1 MRTQTVGHLEQD
13 TPCGQ
18 TKQDTPCG
26 RMEFHVSRKSRDFY
40 GFDLELFSSSGNVVF
55 PNFFAA
61 RVFAQKM
68 NTKRDLAR
76 FPERAVQASQL
87 NAMGLIDEL
96 LHVMLNRYKQDHN
109 PKLMAQTLASLE
121 ARIGAECVDKTLK
134 TFCDEFPP
142 VRVYRRDLD
151 LETYYKGATDGVPNK
166 EILLEEL
173 ILLHLANANPAFS
186 PFLELFDDQRLEFE
200 TCYPALVPAVEQF
213 FDTQPGFAAV
223 GGLKLYRALR
233 MPALSHP
240 YSLEAQLEFLL
251 GRFSGALGTFAVR
264 LLSSVDLIRE
274 EGKWFLAQN
283 AAPGPGGFG
292 GEVHVQTLS
301 KQLLE
306 FEPENFTVDREWMP
320 RLVLMAKNAFVWL
333 DQLSKLYQR
342 PIRTLADVPDEEL
355 DALAAWGVTGL
366 WLIGLWERSA
376 ASKDI
381 KQRMGN
387 ADAVASAYSLFD
399 YAIANDLG
407 GESALENLTA
417 RAWARGIRMASDMVP
432 NHMGIDGRWVLQ
444 HPDWFVQLPYP
455 PFPSYTFGGPNLS
468 NDDRVGIF
476 LEDHYWDRSDA
487 AVVFKRMD
495 KWTGAETFIYHGND
509 GTSLPWNDTAQ
520 LDYLK
525 AEVREAIIQ
534 TILHVA
540 RQFPVIRFDAAMTL
554 AKKHIQRLWYPEPGS
569 GAPAI
574 ASRGEFGL
582 SKADFDRMM
591 PEEFWRE
598 VVDRCAVE
606 APDTLLLAEAF
617 WMMEGY
623 FVRTLGMH
631 RVYNSAFMNMLRDE
645 KNGEYRTIMK
655 NTLEFE
661 PEILKRY
668 VNFLNN
674 PDEKTA
680 VEQFGKGD
688 KYFGAAVLCA
698 TLPGLP
704 MLGHGQVEGYAE
716 KYGMEYRRAYYD
728 ESPDDGLIEY
738 HRQQLFPLLKK
749 RYLFADVEN
758 FVLYDFHTIEGTVSD
773 DVFAY
778 SNRFGDERALIVYH
792 NKYGTTRGTV
802 RQGDRGKHRGASLV
816 DGLGLN
822 PDGAHY
828 AIYRDLVSG
837 LEYIRSSKDIA
848 HDGLQLELGAFER
861 RVLMDWRE
869 VYDWDGR
876 YWRITQMLGPRGVP
890 SIEDASRDLV
900 LEPIL
905 GPWREIVNPSVF
917 RNLIEAGTSK
927 SGTKSSARLMG
938 ELEAKLKG
946 FADGVESVTTK
957 NLDGAAFATKVRSDL
972 ESALKLPK
980 NLNSSDDA
988 AHWGGVFGWVL
999 TRRLGELDGN
1009 ASPERSRSLID
1020 EWRLGPTME
1029 HTLRELGVSSDVASR
1044 TVGHAKVLVAHQAAL
1059 EGAPSTVMLENWFN
1073 DAEAQSVLGVNR
1085 YRETLWFN
1093 RESFEALLES
1103 AAPIVMAAGG
1113 PGAARTKAWTTQ
1125 LDGFRALGE
1134 SSNYRVEELLLGLR
1148 STPKAKRLSVSKS
1161 SASKPNASKPSA
1173 PKPSASKPSARKKK
1187 AAPIKSTNTVP
1198 DAVSEV
1204 SKNTV
1209 PDGVPVNTL
1218 KKAPAVKASGAKTT
1232 KPKTT
1237 APIKP
1242 KKTVQDSV
1250 VAPKPKRVPTTKAS
1264 SASKSSGTTKPKSPK
1279 RATTVAV
1286 KPKKIV
1292 QKAVA
1297 AEPKPAV
1304 KKASGKTTKTAT
1316 TKTATAK
1323 TVAPKKAPVAKPQPK
1338 VSSKTATATVGK
1350 KVTTAKPTGAKK
1362 PAAKPAPKDDLTR
1375 IEGIGPKMAA
1385 ALEAAGISSFATLAK
1400 SKEDSLREALEK
1412 DGLKFAPS
1420 LGTWAKQAAL
1430 LGRGDEVGFKKLTDQ
1445 LVAGRQTKKNTR

>member
-1 MRTQTVGHLEQD
+1 MRTQSIGHSERD
-13 TPCGQ
+13 TPRGLR
-18 TKQDTPCG
+18 DTPRG

-40 GFDLELFSSSGNVVF
+40 GFDLELFSSSGNVIF

-109 PKLMAQTLASLE
+109 PKLMAQTLAALE

-186 PFLELFDDQRLEFE
+186 PFLELFDDERLEFE

-213 FDTQPGFAAV
+213 FDTQPGFAAL

-251 GRFSGALGTFAVR
+251 GRFSGVLGTFAVR

-301 KQLLE
+301 KQLLDY
-306 FEPENFTVDREWMP
+306 EPENFTADREWMP

-342 PIRTLADVPDEEL
+342 PIRTLADVPDAEL

-455 PFPSYTFGGPNLS
+455 PFPSYTFGGPDLS

-476 LEDHYWDRSDA
+476 LEDHYWDRTDA
-487 AVVFKRMD
+487 AVVFKRVD

-688 KYFGAAVLCA
+688 KYFGAAVMCA

-758 FVLYDFHTIEGTVSD
+758 FVLYDFHTLEGTVSD

-792 NKYGTTRGTV
+792 NKYGTTRGTIK
-802 RQGDRGKHRGASLV
+802 QGDRGKHRGASLV

-837 LEYIRSSKDIA
+837 LEYIRSSKDIG

-917 RNLIEAGTSK
+917 RNLIEASTSK
-927 SGTKSSARLMG
+927 SGAKASARLMG

-946 FADGVESVTTK
+946 FADGVESVTER
-957 NLDGAAFATKVRSDL
+957 NLDGAAFAAQVRSDL
-972 ESALKLPK
+972 QSALKLPK
-980 NLNSSDDA
+980 NLNLGDDA
-988 AHWGGVFGWVL
+988 ARWGGVFGWVL

-1009 ASPERSRSLID
+1009 ASPERSRSLMD

-1029 HTLRELGVSSDVASR
+1029 HTLRELGVSGDAASR
-1044 TVGHAKVLVAHQAAL
+1044 TVGHAKVLVAQQAAL
-1059 EGAPSTVMLENWFN
+1059 EGTPSALMLEDWFN
-1073 DAEAQSVLGVNR
+1073 DADAQSALGVNR

-1093 RESFEALLES
+1093 RESFEGLLES
-1103 AAPIVMAAGG
+1103 AAPVAVIAGG
-1113 PGAARTKAWTTQ
+1113 SGATHTKAWTMQ

-1148 STPKAKRLSVSKS
+1148 STPKAKRPSPPKT
-1161 SASKPNASKPSA
+1161 SA
-1173 PKPSASKPSARKKK
+1173 PKTSVPKKK
-1187 AAPIKSTNTVP
+1187 TAPAESANTVP
-1198 DAVSEV
+1198 DAVSSR
-1204 SKNTV
+1204 SKKTLA
-1209 PDGVPVNTL
+1209 DGVPVNTP
-1218 KKAPAVKASGAKTT
+1218 KKIPAVKAVSLKTT
-1232 KPKTT
+1232 EPKTT
-1237 APIKP
+1237 VSAKP
-1242 KKTVQDSV
+1242 KKTVADSV
-1250 VAPKPKRVPTTKAS
+1250 PAPKTKKAVAPKVS
-1264 SASKSSGTTKPKSPK
+1264 SKSAGSAKAKPASAPVITP
-1279 RATTVAV
+1279 A

-1292 QKAVA
+1292 QEAVA
-1297 AEPKPAV
+1297 AEPEPVA
-1304 KKASGKTTKTAT
+1304 KKASSKTTRTVTAQAAKAKTAT
-1316 TKTATAK
+1316 SKKAPIAKTPSKGSIKTATA
-1323 TVAPKKAPVAKPQPK
+1323 AAKKAI
-1338 VSSKTATATVGK
+1338 
-1350 KVTTAKPTGAKK
+1350 TTKPTGAKK
-1362 PAAKPAPKDDLTR
+1362 PAAKPASKPVPKDDLTR

-1400 SKEDSLREALEK
+1400 SKEGILLAALEK
-1412 DGLKFAPS
+1412 NGLKFAPS

-1445 LVAGRQTKKNTR
+1445 LVAGRQTKKSAR

>member
-13 TPCGQ
+13 TPRGQ
-18 TKQDTPCG
+18 TKQDAPRG

-40 GFDLELFSSSGNVVF
+40 GFDLELFSSSGNVIF

-109 PKLMAQTLASLE
+109 PKLMQQTLAALE

-151 LETYYKGATDGVPNK
+151 LDTYYKGVTDGVPNK

-186 PFLELFDDQRLEFE
+186 PFLELFDDERLEFE

-306 FEPENFTVDREWMP
+306 FEPENFTADREWMP

-387 ADAVASAYSLFD
+387 AEAVASAYSLFD

-417 RAWARGIRMASDMVP
+417 RAWTRGIRMASDMVP

-455 PFPSYTFGGPNLS
+455 PFPSYTFGGPDLS

-487 AVVFKRMD
+487 AVVFKRVD

-598 VVDRCAVE
+598 VVDRCAIE

-688 KYFGAAVLCA
+688 KYFGAAVMCA

-758 FVLYDFHTIEGTVSD
+758 FVLYDFHTLEGTVSD

-792 NKYGTTRGTV
+792 NKYGTTRGTIK
-802 RQGDRGKHRGASLV
+802 QGDRGKHRGASLV

-837 LEYIRSSKDIA
+837 LEYIRNSKDIA
-848 HDGLQLELGAFER
+848 HDGLQLELGAYER

-876 YWRITQMLGPRGVP
+876 YWRIAQMLGPRGVP

-917 RNLIEAGTSK
+917 RNLIEAHGLKLGAK
-927 SGTKSSARLMG
+927 SNARLMG

-946 FADGVESVTTK
+946 FADGVESVTER
-957 NLDGAAFATKVRSDL
+957 NLDGAAFAAQVRSDL
-972 ESALKLPK
+972 EGALQLPK
-980 NLNSSDDA
+980 NLNLSDDA
-988 AHWGGVFGWVL
+988 ARWGGVFGWVL

-1009 ASPERSRSLID
+1009 ASPERSRSLMD

-1029 HTLRELGVSSDVASR
+1029 HTLRELGVSGDAASR

-1059 EGAPSTVMLENWFN
+1059 EGAPSALLLEDWFN
-1073 DAEAQSVLGVNR
+1073 DADAQSVLGVNR
-1085 YRETLWFN
+1085 YRDTLWFN

-1103 AAPIVMAAGG
+1103 IAPVAVIAGG
-1113 PGAARTKAWTTQ
+1113 SGATRTKAWTTQ

-1134 SSNYRVEELLLGLR
+1134 SSNYRVEELLQGLR
-1148 STPKAKRLSVSKS
+1148 STPKAKR
-1161 SASKPNASKPSA
+1161 PSA
-1173 PKPSASKPSARKKK
+1173 PKPSAPKSSAPKKK

-1209 PDGVPVNTL
+1209 PDGVLVNTL

-1232 KPKTT
+1232 KSKTT
-1237 APIKP
+1237 APSKP

-1250 VAPKPKRVPTTKAS
+1250 VAPKPKKATTTKAS
-1264 SASKSSGTTKPKSPK
+1264 SASKSSRATKPKSPK
-1279 RATTVAV
+1279 AATTVAV

-1304 KKASGKTTKTAT
+1304 KKASGKTTKTTT
-1316 TKTATAK
+1316 TKAATAK
-1323 TVAPKKAPVAKPQPK
+1323 ALTPKKAPIAKTQPK
-1338 VSSKTATATVGK
+1338 VSSKTATTAAGK
-1350 KVTTAKPTGAKK
+1350 KASTAKPTGAKK
-1362 PAAKPAPKDDLTR
+1362 PAPKPIAKDDLTR

-1385 ALEAAGISSFATLAK
+1385 ALETAGISSFATLAK
-1400 SKEDSLREALEK
+1400 SKEGILREALEK
-1412 DGLKFAPS
+1412 NGLKFAPS
-1420 LGTWAKQAAL
+1420 LGTWAKQADL
-1430 LGRGDEVGFKKLTDQ
+1430 LGRGDEAGFKKLVDQ
-1445 LVAGRQTKKNTR
+1445 LVAGRQTKK

>member
-1 MRTQTVGHLEQD
+1 
-13 TPCGQ
+13 
-18 TKQDTPCG
+18 
-26 RMEFHVSRKSRDFY
+26 MEFHVSRKSRDYY

-68 NTKRDLAR
+68 NAKRDLAR

-109 PKLMAQTLASLE
+109 PKLMAQTLATLE
-121 ARIGAECVDKTLK
+121 GRIGAECVDRTLK

-142 VRVYRRDLD
+142 VRVYRRNLD
-151 LETYYKGATDGVPNK
+151 VDAYYKGQTDGVPNR

-186 PFLELFDDQRLEFE
+186 PFLELFDDERLEFE

-251 GRFSGALGTFAVR
+251 GRFSGALGSFAVR

-274 EGKWFLAQN
+274 EGKWFLAQG
-283 AAPGPGGFG
+283 AANGPGGPGGFG
-292 GEVHVQTLS
+292 GEVHIQTLS
-301 KQLLE
+301 SQLLE
-306 FEPENFTVDREWMP
+306 YEPENFTVDREWMP

-333 DQLSKLYQR
+333 DQLSRLYQR

-355 DALAAWGVTGL
+355 DQLGAWGVTGL

-387 ADAVASAYSLFD
+387 PDAVASAYSLYD
-399 YAIANDLG
+399 YEIAHDLG
-407 GESALENLTA
+407 GEGALENLKA

-432 NHMGIDGRWVLQ
+432 NHIGIDGRWVVE

-455 PFPSYTFGGPNLS
+455 PFPSYTFGGPDLS
-468 NDDRVGIF
+468 NDERVGIF

-487 AVVFKRMD
+487 AVVFKRLD
-495 KWTGAETFIYHGND
+495 KWTGAESFIYHGND

-525 AEVREAIIQ
+525 ADVREAIIQ

-540 RQFPVIRFDAAMTL
+540 KQFPVIRFDAAMTL
-554 AKKHIQRLWYPEPGS
+554 AKKHIQRLWFPEPGA

-582 SKADFDRMM
+582 TKADFDRMM

-645 KNGEYRTIMK
+645 KNGEYRAIMK

-661 PEILKRY
+661 PEIMKRY

-704 MLGHGQVEGYAE
+704 MLGHGQVEGYTE

-738 HRQQLFPLLKK
+738 HRQQVFPLLKK

-758 FVLYDFHTIEGTVSD
+758 FVLYDFHTLEGVVSD

-792 NKYGTTRGTV
+792 NKYGTVRGTI
-802 RQGDRGKHRGASLV
+802 RHGDRGKHRGASVV

-848 HDGLQLELGAFER
+848 HDGLQLELGPFER
-861 RVLMDWRE
+861 RVMLDWRE

-876 YWRITQMLGPRGVP
+876 YWRIAQMLGPRGVP

-905 GPWREIVNPSVF
+905 GPWREVVNPHVF
-917 RNLIEAGTSK
+917 RSLIEARGAK
-927 SGTKSSARLMG
+927 SAARLMG

-946 FADGVESVTTK
+946 FADGVESLSQRR
-957 NLDGAAFATKVRSDL
+957 LDGADFAASVRSDL
-972 ESALKLPK
+972 EKALKLPPS
-980 NLNSSDDA
+980 LGLGDDSIK
-988 AHWGGVFGWVL
+988 WGGIFSWVL

-1009 ASPERSRSLID
+1009 ESSARSRSLID
-1020 EWRLGPTME
+1020 EWRLGPTLE
-1029 HTLRELGVSSDVASR
+1029 NTLRELGASGTDSSRSVA
-1044 TVGHAKVLVAHQAAL
+1044 HAKLLVAQQDSLAGSASNAFL
-1059 EGAPSTVMLENWFN
+1059 EELFN
-1073 DAEAQSVLGVNR
+1073 DAEAQSALGVNR
-1085 YRETLWFN
+1085 YREVLWFN
-1093 RESFEALLES
+1093 RESFEALLMS
-1103 AAPIVMAAGG
+1103 TAPIAVVAAST
-1113 PGAARTKAWTTQ
+1113 PSATRTAAWTAQ
-1125 LDGFRALGE
+1125 LDAFRALGE
-1134 SSNYRVEELLLGLR
+1134 SSGYRVEELLVSLR
-1148 STPKAKRLSVSKS
+1148 APKAKRA
-1161 SASKPNASKPSA
+1161 SASTTKKTPAKPEKTAPDTASSR
-1173 PKPSASKPSARKKK
+1173 PKK
-1187 AAPIKSTNTVP
+1187 TL
-1198 DAVSEV
+1198 
-1204 SKNTV
+1204 
-1209 PDGVPVNTL
+1209 PDGV
-1218 KKAPAVKASGAKTT
+1218 A
-1232 KPKTT
+1232 
-1237 APIKP
+1237 
-1242 KKTVQDSV
+1242 
-1250 VAPKPKRVPTTKAS
+1250 VAPS
-1264 SASKSSGTTKPKSPK
+1264 
-1279 RATTVAV
+1279 
-1286 KPKKIV
+1286 
-1292 QKAVA
+1292 
-1297 AEPKPAV
+1297 
-1304 KKASGKTTKTAT
+1304 
-1316 TKTATAK
+1316 
-1323 TVAPKKAPVAKPQPK
+1323 KKAPVAKAPTKKSVTKPEIASSTVSTGSKKTARKAAPVAPK
-1338 VSSKTATATVGK
+1338 KTPPAKASSATPAGKASSVAVPKTPAKTRKVVPVAVATPMKVAPAKAPSAPTRKAPAKKASGELAVSSKVAKAPAVEAKAPSKANATKAVSKGAAIKTSVK
-1350 KVTTAKPTGAKK
+1350 KTPTSSAPAAKK
-1362 PAAKPAPKDDLTR
+1362 PSTAQKIVAPKVAKVEPKKPVQPDDLTR
-1375 IEGIGPKMAA
+1375 IEGIGPKMAS
-1385 ALEAAGISSFATLAK
+1385 ALNSAGITTFAQLSK
-1400 SKEDSLREALEK
+1400 SKDVALQTALEK
-1412 DGLKFAPS
+1412 SGLRFAPS
-1420 LGTWAKQAAL
+1420 LPTWSKQAAL
-1430 LGRGDEVGFKKLTDQ
+1430 LERGDEAGFQKLTGR
-1445 LVAGRQTKKNTR
+1445 LVAGRDTTKGSSKP